1 MCVFVCIS
9 AHGSEKS
16 EEEGGGLR
24 EAGEGRGG
32 GCRWSSLHWITPVCA
47 ASHWPRPT
55 AEGGVRRAG
64 RWMDFGGVEE
74 EEEGRG

>member
-24 EAGEGRGG
+24 EAGDGRGG
-32 GCRWSSLHWITPVCA
+32 GAVDGAPCTGSRRFAQLLTGRGPQ
-47 ASHWPRPT
+47 P
-55 AEGGVRRAG
+55 RAG
-64 RWMDFGGVEE
+64 
-74 EEEGRG
+74 